1 MKDSLILSDET
12 VIELEAFSSLGN
24 LLVLSDDKQ
33 SMIATWGKF
42 TPGNLVNIKIVSPDG
57 AVIGKY
63 KDIILISETSSIQA
77 DGSIL
82 TSYKLTGEQV
92 KEETTETE
100 GTEV

>member
-24 LLVLSDDKQ
+24 LFVLSDDKQ
-33 SMIATWGKF
+33 SMVATWDKLISS
-42 TPGNLVNIKIVSPDG
+42 NLENVKIMSPDK
-57 AVIGKY
+57 ATIGRY
-63 KDIILISETSSIQA
+63 KDVTLISETSYMQA

-92 KEETTETE
+92 KEEAAEETE
-100 GTEV
+100 V